1 MSAVRAR
8 RGERH
13 SLDTLMVKKGLVSS
27 RQRAQA
33 YIMEGKVWVN
43 GTRVEKAGVRVEGDA
58 EIEIKGEEF
67 PYVSRGGAKLKR
79 ALDHW
84 GITVRGK
91 VFLDVGS
98 STGGFTDCL
107 LQHGAIKVYAV
118 DVGYGQLA
126 WKLKCDT
133 RVVSLE
139 RSNIR
144 YLTKETLKDDLDGAV
159 IDVSFISLRKV
170 IPTVVALLKSDGE
183 IIALIKPQFE
193 VGRGEVGKG
202 GVVRDASMHEK
213 VIDEIASFS
222 RSVALQ
228 VRGVIESP
236 LVGPRGNREF
246 LMYLKK

>member
-1 MSAVRAR
+1 
-8 RGERH
+8 
-13 SLDTLMVKKGLVSS
+13 
-27 RQRAQA
+27 
-33 YIMEGKVWVN
+33 
-43 GTRVEKAGVRVEGDA
+43 
-58 EIEIKGEEF
+58 
-67 PYVSRGGAKLKR
+67 
-79 ALDHW
+79 
-84 GITVRGK
+84 
-91 VFLDVGS
+91 
-98 STGGFTDCL
+98 
-107 LQHGAIKVYAV
+107 
-118 DVGYGQLA
+118 VGYGQLA

-202 GVVRDASMHEK
+202 GVVRDAGMHEK
-213 VIDEIASFS
+213 
-222 RSVALQ
+222 
-228 VRGVIESP
+228 VIESP
-236 LVGPRGNREF
+236 LVGPQGNREF